1 MAHPTFDDARRLSD
15 WQPPLG
21 VVSVYLAFDPA
32 DRGGAWRTELR
43 NGLDALQEAAKDAD
57 HERRVAL
64 RAVAKRI
71 AERFEDGDH
80 RPPPRGAAGFVEVA
94 EKGGEEHWWGTGA
107 APQASAC
114 VELGERPA
122 LAPLVDLACRGEG
135 RGIAIVSLERVRLL
149 LFAEGE
155 LKELADWELEVT
167 SLDWR
172 ERKARTGANPARGG
186 QVGASSGKDEYGNRL
201 EHNRHR
207 FLGEAGGLVG
217 RALEERGIG
226 RALAF
231 GPTVDLESF
240 QSGFN
245 APGVKLAVAG
255 QEDLI
260 STPTGKLHET
270 VAAAVDNADAE
281 RESKLVAATL
291 EEARGGSRGA
301 TGRQDVGEAVEEG
314 RVERLVLD
322 ARLGAAAESLVRG
335 ALAASAKITVVHGP
349 AAAAL
354 GAAEGTAAILRY

>member
-1 MAHPTFDDARRLSD
+1 MAHPTFEDARRLSD
-15 WQPPLG
+15 WQPPMG

-43 NGLDALQEAAKDAD
+43 NGLDALLEAAKDAEHD
-57 HERRVAL
+57 RRVAL
-64 RAVAKRI
+64 RALAKRI
-71 AERFEDGDH
+71 TERFEDGDH

-94 EKGGEEHWWGTGA
+94 EKGGQEHWWGTGA

-114 VELGERPA
+114 VELGERPV
-122 LAPLVDLACRGEG
+122 LAPLVDLACRGER

-155 LKELADWELEVT
+155 LTELADWELEVT

-172 ERKARTGANPARGG
+172 ERKVRTDGSGSHAGP
-186 QVGASSGKDEYGNRL
+186 SGKDEYGDRL
-201 EHNRHR
+201 DHNRHR

-217 RALEERGIG
+217 RTLEERGIG

-240 QSGFN
+240 ESGLG
-245 APGVKLAVAG
+245 APKVKLTAAG
-255 QEDLI
+255 DADLI

-270 VAAAVDNADAE
+270 VAAAVENADAE

-301 TGRQDVGEAVEEG
+301 TGRQEIGEAVAEG

-322 ARLGAAAESLVRG
+322 AGLGADAESLVRG
-335 ALAASAKITVVHGP
+335 ALAGSAKITVVHGP
-349 AAAAL
+349 AAEAL
-354 GAAEGTAAILRY
+354 ASAEGVAAILRY

>member
-43 NGLDALQEAAKDAD
+43 NGLDALLEAAKDAD

-71 AERFEDGDH
+71 TERFEDGDH

-94 EKGGEEHWWGTGA
+94 EKGGDEHWWGTGA

-114 VELGERPA
+114 VDLGERPT
-122 LAPLVDLACRGEG
+122 LAPLVDLACRGG
-135 RGIAIVSLERVRLL
+135 QRGVAIVSLEQVRLL

-155 LKELADWELEVT
+155 LSEIEHWELEVT

-172 ERKARTGANPARGG
+172 ERKVRTGGDPSGGRGG
-186 QVGASSGKDEYGNRL
+186 PSGKDEYGDRL
-201 EHNRHR
+201 DHNRHK
-207 FLGEAGGLVG
+207 FLGEAGALVG

-231 GPTVDLESF
+231 GPANDLESF
-240 QSGFN
+240 EAGLN
-245 APGVKLAVAG
+245 APKVKLTAAG
-255 QEDLI
+255 DADLI
-260 STPTGKLHET
+260 STPTGRLHDT
-270 VAAAVDNADAE
+270 VAAAVENADAE
-281 RESKLVAATL
+281 RESRLVTATL

-301 TGRQDVGEAVEEG
+301 TGLQETREAIAEG
-314 RVERLVLD
+314 RVERLVFD
-322 ARLGAAAESLVRG
+322 AALGAEAEQLVRG
-335 ALAASAKITVVHGP
+335 ALAASAKITVVHGA

-354 GAAEGTAAILRY
+354 APAEGVAAVLRY

>member
-1 MAHPTFDDARRLSD
+1 MAHPTFEDARRLSD

-32 DRGGAWRTELR
+32 DRGGAWRTTLR
-43 NGLDALQEAAKDAD
+43 NGLDALQEAAKDAE
-57 HERRVAL
+57 HGRRLAL

-114 VELGERPA
+114 VELGGRPA
-122 LAPLVDLACRGEG
+122 LAPLVDLACRGER

-155 LKELADWELEVT
+155 LSEMEDWELEVT

-172 ERKARTGANPARGG
+172 ERKVRTDGG
-186 QVGASSGKDEYGNRL
+186 GHAGPSGKDEYGDRL
-201 EHNRHR
+201 DHNRHK
-207 FLGEAGGLVG
+207 FLGEAGALVG
-217 RALEERGIG
+217 RELEGRGVG

-231 GPTVDLESF
+231 GAPVDLESF
-240 QSGFN
+240 EAGLG
-245 APGVKLAVAG
+245 APKVTLAVGGEA
-255 QEDLI
+255 DLI
-260 STPTGKLHET
+260 STPTGKLQET
-270 VAAAVDNADAE
+270 VAAAVENADAE
-281 RESKLVAATL
+281 RESRLVAAAL

-301 TGRQDVGEAVEEG
+301 TGRQEVGEAVAEG

-322 ARLGAAAESLVRG
+322 AGLGAEAESLVRG
-335 ALAASAKITVVHGP
+335 ALAGSAKITVVHG
-349 AAAAL
+349 AAAEAL
-354 GAAEGTAAILRY
+354 GEAEGVAAILRY

>member
-21 VVSVYLAFDPA
+21 VVSVYLGFDPA

-43 NGLDALQEAAKDAD
+43 NGLDALLEAAKDAE

-71 AERFEDGDH
+71 TERFEDGDH

-107 APQASAC
+107 APRSSAA
-114 VELGERPA
+114 VDLGERPTV
-122 LAPLVDLACRGEG
+122 APLVDLACRGEQ

-149 LFAEGE
+149 LFAEGRLTE
-155 LKELADWELEVT
+155 LEDWELEVT

-172 ERKARTGANPARGG
+172 ERKAQTGANPARGG

-231 GPTVDLESF
+231 GPAADLESF
-240 QSGFN
+240 ESGLN
-245 APGVKLAVAG
+245 APKVKLAVAG
-255 QEDLI
+255 EADLI
-260 STPTGKLHET
+260 STPTGKLHDT
-270 VAAAVDNADAE
+270 VAAAVDNANAE
-281 RESKLVAATL
+281 REAKLVAATL

-301 TGRQDVGEAVEEG
+301 TGRQEVGEAVEEG

-322 ARLGAAAESLVRG
+322 TGLGAPAESLVRG
-335 ALAASAKITVVHGP
+335 ALAAGARITVVHG
-349 AAAAL
+349 AAAEAL
-354 GAAEGTAAILRY
+354 GAAEGVAAILRY

>member
-1 MAHPTFDDARRLSD
+1 MPHPTFEDARRLGD

-43 NGLDALQEAAKDAD
+43 NGLDALLEAAKDSD

-71 AERFEDGDH
+71 IDRYEDGDH
-80 RPPPRGAAGFVEVA
+80 RPPPRGEVGFVEVA

-107 APQASAC
+107 APSASAC

-149 LFAEGE
+149 SYAEGRLTE
-155 LKELADWELEVT
+155 LEDWELEIT

-172 ERKARTGANPARGG
+172 ERKAQTGNNPARGQG
-186 QVGASSGKDEYGNRL
+186 GASSGKDQYTERL

-207 FLGEAGGLVG
+207 FLAEAGALVG
-217 RALEERGIG
+217 RELEARGMG

-231 GPTVDLESF
+231 GPAADLEHF
-240 QSGFN
+240 EHGMN
-245 APGVKLAVAG
+245 APNVKLAVA
-255 QEDLI
+255 EKADLI
-260 STPTGKLHET
+260 SVPTGKLQDT
-270 VAAAVDNADAE
+270 VVAAVANADAE
-281 RESKLVAATL
+281 RESRLVMKAM
-291 EEARGGSRGA
+291 EEVRGGSRGA
-301 TGRQDVGEAVEEG
+301 AGPQDVGEATDEG
-314 RVERLVLD
+314 RVERLVIG
-322 ARLGAAAESLVRG
+322 AGLGAAAESLIRG
-335 ALAASAKITVVHGP
+335 ALKVSAKVTVVHGP
-349 AAAAL
+349 AAEAL
-354 GAAEGTAAILRY
+354 GEAEGVAAILRY

>member
-1 MAHPTFDDARRLSD
+1 MTHPTFEDARRLSD

-21 VVSVYLAFDPA
+21 VVSVYLAFNPA

-43 NGLDALQEAAKDAD
+43 NGLDALLEAAKDAEHD
-57 HERRVAL
+57 RRVAL

-71 AERFEDGDH
+71 SERFEDGDH
-80 RPPPRGAAGFVEVA
+80 RPPPRGAAGFLEVA

-114 VELGERPA
+114 VELGERPV
-122 LAPLVDLACRGEG
+122 LAPLVDLACRGEQ

-155 LKELADWELEVT
+155 LNEIADWELEVT

-172 ERKARTGANPARGG
+172 ERKVRTDGSGSHAGP
-186 QVGASSGKDEYGNRL
+186 SGKDEYGDRL
-201 EHNRHR
+201 DHNRHR

-217 RALEERGIG
+217 RTLAERGIG
-226 RALAF
+226 LALAF
-231 GPTVDLESF
+231 GATVDLESF
-240 QSGFN
+240 ESGLN
-245 APGVKLAVAG
+245 APGVKLTVAG
-255 QEDLI
+255 EADLI

-270 VAAAVDNADAE
+270 VAAAVENADAE

-301 TGRQDVGEAVEEG
+301 TGRQEIGEAVAEG

-322 ARLGAAAESLVRG
+322 AALGAEAESLVRG
-335 ALAASAKITVVHGP
+335 ALAGSAKIVVVHGP
-349 AAAAL
+349 AAEAL
-354 GAAEGTAAILRY
+354 AEAEGVAAILRY

>member
-1 MAHPTFDDARRLSD
+1 
-15 WQPPLG
+15 

-43 NGLDALQEAAKDAD
+43 NGLDALLEAAKDAD

-71 AERFEDGDH
+71 TERFEDGDH

-107 APQASAC
+107 QPTSSAC
-114 VELGERPA
+114 VELGERPTI
-122 LAPLVDLACRGEG
+122 APLVDLACRGDQ

-155 LKELADWELEVT
+155 LSELEDWELEVT

-172 ERKARTGANPARGG
+172 ERKARSGDGAG
-186 QVGASSGKDEYGNRL
+186 QGAPSGKDEYGNRL
-201 EHNRHR
+201 DHNRHK

-240 QSGFN
+240 EAGLH
-245 APGVKLAVAG
+245 APKVKLTAAG
-255 QEDLI
+255 SEDLI
-260 STPTGKLHET
+260 STPLGKLHET

-281 RESKLVAATL
+281 RESKLVADTL

-301 TGRQDVGEAVEEG
+301 TGLQEITEAVEEG

-322 ARLGAAAESLVRG
+322 AKLGSASEGLVRG
-335 ALAASAKITVVHGP
+335 ALKASAKITVVHGP
-349 AAAAL
+349 AAEAL
-354 GAAEGTAAILRY
+354 ASADGVAAILRY

>member
-1 MAHPTFDDARRLSD
+1 MAHPTFEDARRLSD

-32 DRGGAWRTELR
+32 DRGGAWRTTLR
-43 NGLDALQEAAKDAD
+43 NGLDALQEAAKDAE
-57 HERRVAL
+57 HGRRLAL

-114 VELGERPA
+114 VELGGRPA
-122 LAPLVDLACRGEG
+122 LAPLVDLACRGER

-155 LKELADWELEVT
+155 LSEMEDWELEVT

-172 ERKARTGANPARGG
+172 ERKVRTDGG
-186 QVGASSGKDEYGNRL
+186 GHAGPSGKDEYGDRL
-201 EHNRHR
+201 DHNRHK
-207 FLGEAGGLVG
+207 FLGEAGALVG
-217 RALEERGIG
+217 RELEGRGVG

-231 GPTVDLESF
+231 GAAVDLESF
-240 QSGFN
+240 EAGLG
-245 APGVKLAVAG
+245 APKVTLAVGGEA
-255 QEDLI
+255 DLI
-260 STPTGKLHET
+260 STPTGKLQET
-270 VAAAVDNADAE
+270 VAAAVENADAE
-281 RESKLVAATL
+281 RESRLVAAAL

-301 TGRQDVGEAVEEG
+301 TGRQEVGEAVAEG

-322 ARLGAAAESLVRG
+322 AGLGAEAESLVRG
-335 ALAASAKITVVHGP
+335 ALAGSAKIIVVHG
-349 AAAAL
+349 AAAEAL
-354 GAAEGTAAILRY
+354 GEAEGVAAILRY